1 MEKGSLFIVL
11 SNDVEAKELNWK
23 KWVNII
29 KEVAHAL
36 SYLHHNCIPTIVH
49 HDMTTNNI
57 LLNLELQAFVANFG
71 ITRILSPNSSN
82 LTTLAGTYG
91 YIVPCEY
98 FVSIGTNSNSI
109 KKTID
114 KSMIICSNIY

>member
-1 MEKGSLFIVL
+1 MERGSLFIVL

-23 KWVNII
+23 KRVNII

-49 HDMTTNNI
+49 RDLTTNNI

-114 KSMIICSNIY
+114 KSMIIFSNIC

>member
-1 MEKGSLFIVL
+1 MERGSLFIVL

-23 KWVNII
+23 KRVNNI

-49 HDMTTNNI
+49 RDMTTNNI

-82 LTTLAGTYG
+82 LTTLVGTYG

-114 KSMIICSNIY
+114 KSMIIFSNIY

>member
-49 HDMTTNNI
+49 RDLTTNNI

-114 KSMIICSNIY
+114 KSMIIFLNIY

>member
-1 MEKGSLFIVL
+1 MERGSLFIVL

-23 KWVNII
+23 KRVNNI

-82 LTTLAGTYG
+82 LTTLVGTYG
-91 YIVPCEY
+91 YIASCEY

-109 KKTID
+109 KK
-114 KSMIICSNIY
+114 KKMINQ

>member
-49 HDMTTNNI
+49 RDMTTNNI

-82 LTTLAGTYG
+82 LTALA
-91 YIVPCEY
+91 
-98 FVSIGTNSNSI
+98 NLW
-109 KKTID
+109 
-114 KSMIICSNIY
+114 IYSAR

>member
-23 KWVNII
+23 KRVNII

-49 HDMTTNNI
+49 RDLTTNNI

-114 KSMIICSNIY
+114 KSMIIFSNIC

>member
-23 KWVNII
+23 KRVNII

-49 HDMTTNNI
+49 RDMTTNNI

-114 KSMIICSNIY
+114 KSMIICSNFS

>member
-23 KWVNII
+23 KRVNII

-49 HDMTTNNI
+49 RDLTTNNI

-91 YIVPCEY
+91 YIAPCEY

-109 KKTID
+109 KK
-114 KSMIICSNIY
+114 KKMINQ